1 MRAVFIGAGSLTVM
15 AARLLLRRDHEV
27 IIIEKDK
34 DTIDELS
41 SELDCGFIHGDG
53 GKPAILREVSPKDTD
68 VLFCLTSSD
77 QANILASL
85 VGRSLGFE
93 RVITKIEDPEYEHI
107 CIELGLENTIIP
119 SRTIG
124 RYLADMLE
132 GQDPLQ
138 LSTMIRDE
146 ARTFSFVVR
155 GEGGNTIE
163 ELELPGDSRVIS
175 IYRGEKLI
183 LPDTET
189 KLKKDD
195 EVVII
200 TRRDN
205 LEELHERWS
214 GS

>member
-15 AARLLLRRDHEV
+15 AARLLLKRDHEV
-27 IIIEKDK
+27 IVIEKNRE
-34 DTIDELS
+34 TIDDLS
-41 SELDCGFIHGDG
+41 SELDCGFVHGDG
-53 GKPAILREVSPKDTD
+53 GKPAILREADPKDTD

-107 CIELGLENTIIP
+107 CIELGLDNTIIP

-132 GQDPLQ
+132 GQDPLE

-155 GEGGNTIE
+155 EEDGQSIE
-163 ELELPGDSRVIS
+163 QLKLPGESRVIS
-175 IYRGEKLI
+175 IYRGDKLI
-183 LPDTET
+183 LPDTDT
-189 KLKKDD
+189 HLKRDD

-200 TRRDN
+200 TRREN
-205 LEELHERWS
+205 LEELRERWS
-214 GS
+214 AS

>member
-15 AARLLLRRDHEV
+15 AARLLLGRDHEV

-155 GEGGNTIE
+155 EEGGNTIE